1 MDSVM
6 NESPTEL
13 QVLERT
19 LLAIE
24 KKVKK
29 YAYSHLKRRAILK
42 QWVAYQ
48 KHFQSLKENLLK
60 KDALP
65 LLDFNLVNKLKG
77 LNEGIVEVTDDD
89 GFFLL
94 SDDVITFGK
103 SIELEQI

>member
-19 LLAIE
+19 LLSIE

-48 KHFQSLKENLLK
+48 KHCRSLEANLLRK
-60 KDALP
+60 GALI
-65 LLDFNLVNKLKG
+65 LLDVNLVDKLKG
-77 LNEGIVEVTDDD
+77 LNEGIVEVTNDDE
-89 GFFLL
+89 FFHL
-94 SDDVITFGK
+94 SDAVIT
-103 SIELEQI
+103 L